1 MRVLSLFSL
10 AAAALPLASAIQ
22 FTSPAGNSTL
32 SKGNS
37 YKVKWDSVD
46 TDPSTFSIYLVNF
59 VNWPPFYTQLAGGV
73 STESGEYEVTVPCLV
88 DASWGYQFNAIN
100 GTNVYVIHAQTPKF
114 YVGEGSCDEP
124 EEEVPIPVI
133 TDSLQQTTCEAYTVT
148 ASPEPTGT
156 CDNTVSTVTATVT
169 ATVTVGKDA
178 PAAPATTAP
187 ATLEYTPG
195 FQSAVKVY
203 STVYVDLSEVI
214 DSGEC
219 VC

>member
-124 EEEVPIPVI
+124 EEEVPVPVI

-148 ASPEPTGT
+148 ATPEPT
-156 CDNTVSTVTATVT
+156 CDNSVSTVTATVT

-187 ATLEYTPG
+187 ATLQYTPG

>member
-148 ASPEPTGT
+148 ATPEPT
-156 CDNTVSTVTATVT
+156 CDNSVSTVTATVT
-169 ATVTVGKDA
+169 ATVTV
-178 PAAPATTAP
+178 
-187 ATLEYTPG
+187 E
-195 FQSAVKVY
+195 F
-203 STVYVDLSEVI
+203 
-214 DSGEC
+214 
-219 VC
+219 